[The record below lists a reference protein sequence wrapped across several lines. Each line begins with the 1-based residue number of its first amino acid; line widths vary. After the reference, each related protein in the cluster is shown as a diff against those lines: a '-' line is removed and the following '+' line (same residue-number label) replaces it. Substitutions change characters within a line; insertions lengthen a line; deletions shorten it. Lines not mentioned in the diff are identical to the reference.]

1 MLITSQITFLYFKEL
16 EKASKFFEDIMQF
29 KLVIDQGPA
38 KIYRVS
44 NKAFI
49 GIVDEKVGYCKT
61 SDDNAVLITL
71 VANDVEAWYERVKQS
86 DEVTS
91 ITDVEIRKQ
100 FGIKGFFFEG
110 PGVIPL
116 RCKNFL
122 TLKLQTC
129 FNFFYDTKVFY
140 NPLDVGSIF
149 RESPFPPKVKNI
161 LDFYSEITFKFAAS

>member
-110 PGVIPL
+110 PGGYSFEVQ
-116 RCKNFL
+116 KFL
-122 TLKLQTC
+122 
-129 FNFFYDTKVFY
+129 
-140 NPLDVGSIF
+140 NPKIANMF
-149 RESPFPPKVKNI
+149 
-161 LDFYSEITFKFAAS
+161 